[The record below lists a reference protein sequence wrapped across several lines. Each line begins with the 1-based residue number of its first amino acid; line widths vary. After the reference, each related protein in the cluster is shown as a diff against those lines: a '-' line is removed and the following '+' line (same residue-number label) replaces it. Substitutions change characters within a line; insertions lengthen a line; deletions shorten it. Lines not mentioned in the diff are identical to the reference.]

1 FTTVGGVKT
10 VNINQNGTVTPIF
23 DAAHVLNGV
32 TGGEGSLGIA
42 SSAQSTEA
50 IAAGTRD
57 MYEDEW
63 VVGYEHQFPQ
73 GVVFTAKFIRRDLK
87 RIVEDTGGVSPEAA
101 NAGFQQV
108 FLIANVNAKTDLFTN
123 PVQIDY
129 SPTGTANKKG
139 D

>member
-1 FTTVGGVKT
+1 WGDRKNKIYANFARYNYNLPLDLAERSLTNEFDLSSFRLAPDFTTVGGVKT

-63 VVGYEHQFPQ
+63 VVGYEH
-73 GVVFTAKFIRRDLK
+73 
-87 RIVEDTGGVSPEAA
+87 
-101 NAGFQQV
+101 
-108 FLIANVNAKTDLFTN
+108 
-123 PVQIDY
+123 
-129 SPTGTANKKG
+129 
-139 D
+139 